1 MKEIKG
7 RPGTRP
13 PPPPPI
19 HFLALV
25 LTICIFNHRR
35 KISTTKKK
43 RDREKSY
50 WGLGWWRVLTDR
62 IVIRSYWK
70 YDTLVYRR
78 RGPRARLVDLLWGHS
93 VRIKAYGLE
102 GRISIRSASKR
113 GGWLSLIID
122 SHNAIAQF
130 LWINEFP
137 FLLHIKEKAMT
148 IPQMNNNFSYVIT
161 NIHLAFWC
169 FSNWITWHVGVGMAG
184 RIGSRIDGR
193 MVMCAG

>member
-1 MKEIKG
+1 MRWDQEFPLPTHTRVPLALPIWATLLFFG
-7 RPGTRP
+7 SLLIPPVCNLVYIPFTIILSYERDQRQTRNTSSSSPHPLSGTRFDYL
-13 PPPPPI
+13 
-19 HFLALV
+19 HFQS
-25 LTICIFNHRR
+25 
-35 KISTTKKK
+35 STENINDEKKE

-78 RGPRARLVDLLWGHS
+78 GGPRARLVDLLWGHS
-93 VRIKAYGLE
+93 VRIKAYGWK

-148 IPQMNNNFSYVIT
+148 IP
-161 NIHLAFWC
+161 
-169 FSNWITWHVGVGMAG
+169 
-184 RIGSRIDGR
+184 
-193 MVMCAG
+193 